1 MSPRPDSRRIPLVDA
16 LKAIACICIVWHH
29 LAFYGPMSDVA
40 RPLAPALLDWLA
52 EYARMAVHVFLV
64 IGGFLAAGSLAPQG
78 DAGRAGG
85 AVAPLVQ
92 ILRRYG
98 RLAAPYLVALTVSV
112 LVAALVRPMLH
123 SPVVPDAPELLQL
136 LANGLLVQDL
146 AGEDGLSA
154 GVWYVAIDFQLF
166 VLAVAA
172 FAVDGWLQRRWPS
185 QAGRGAVLLVLGVAL
200 LSLLVFNRDEG
211 YDDTAFYFFGSYALG
226 MMAWWAGRSPRPGRW
241 VAVMLAIGVAA
252 LALDWR
258 GRLATALVAALIL
271 VAVQHSERMRGWP
284 VPRALQHLGQMSYSV
299 FLIHFP
305 VCLAV
310 AAAVSR
316 LWPAVP
322 AAHALG
328 MLAAFLLSV
337 AAGSVLHYGV
347 ERRANSLRT
356 VAVLLGVLVACGWA
370 VGQWAG

>member
-1 MSPRPDSRRIPLVDA
+1 MSARPDSRRIPMVDA

-64 IGGFLAAGSLAPQG
+64 IGGFLAAGSLAPRGGG
-78 DAGRAGG
+78 D
-85 AVAPLVQ
+85 VAMRPLGH

-112 LVAALVRPMLH
+112 LVAALVRPSLH
-123 SPVVPDAPELLQL
+123 SPVVPDAPGLLQL
-136 LANGLLVQDL
+136 LAHGFLVQDI
-146 AGEDGLSA
+146 AGTGGLSA

-166 VLAVAA
+166 VLAVAV
-172 FAVDGWLQRRWPS
+172 FAADGWLQRRWPS
-185 QAGRGAVLLVLGVAL
+185 QAGRAAVLLVLGVAV
-200 LSLLVFNRDEG
+200 LSLAFFNRDAV
-211 YDDTAFYFFGSYALG
+211 YDDTAFYFFGSYGLG
-226 MMAWWAGRSPRPGRW
+226 MMAWWAGRSARPGRW

-284 VPRALQHLGQMSYSV
+284 VPRALQHLGRMSYSV

-316 LWPAVP
+316 LWPAAP

-337 AAGSVLHYGV
+337 VAGSALHYGV
-347 ERRANSLRT
+347 ERRAHSLRGLG
-356 VAVLLGVLVACGWA
+356 VLLAVLVACGWA
-370 VGQWAG
+370 AGRLAG